1 MNYQEALAYLY
12 SLSDYERGGP
22 YTRNREENLAREAR
36 LLEALGDPQLSYT
49 STLLAGTKGKGSTA
63 AFIERVLREAGLR
76 TGLYTQPDLHTF
88 RERMRVN
95 GRLIGEEEVAELV
108 PQVRAAA
115 EEIEQRREFG
125 PFITYELA
133 TALALLYFQRQ
144 HVEHAVLEV
153 GLGGRL
159 DATNVTQ
166 PLVSVIASISYD
178 HTQILGDTLAKI
190 ATEKA
195 GIIKPNGMVV
205 TSARPPEALL
215 AIAAVCKRQHA
226 ELIRVGAAG
235 SDPAQ
240 AEVETGQ
247 LPALS
252 YHYQLEDRT
261 EDRQH
266 FTVWTP
272 ERVYAGLEIPL
283 AGQHQLENA
292 TLALAT
298 LDMLRKIGTNP
309 SHLAPIRPAN
319 ATASLVLRTQAG
331 RKEQRRQVAKSTFY
345 SRPRFIEGRAKRGG
359 MQGEGISWDERALRE
374 GLRKMRWPARIDV
387 VEHHP
392 TIVVDGAH
400 NADSMEKL
408 MQALR
413 DSFAFHRLIVVLSL
427 FRDKDL
433 VGIARALQHA
443 DIVVLTRM
451 VSPRAATVEQMQEI
465 FAKHA
470 PHAEIH
476 TADDSRAA
484 MGLAVGLAGGNDLI
498 CATGSLYFAG
508 EVLRWAAAR
517 GDEVAAAAIEGV
529 DH

>member
-22 YTRNREENLAREAR
+22 YTRDREENLAREAR

-95 GRLIGEEEVAELV
+95 GRLISEEEVAELV

-195 GIIKPNGMVV
+195 GIIKPNGVVV

-215 AIAAVCKRQHA
+215 AIAAVCRRQHA
-226 ELIRVGAAG
+226 ELIRIGAAG

-266 FTVWTP
+266 FTAWTP

-298 LDMLRKIGTNP
+298 LDMLRK
-309 SHLAPIRPAN
+309 
-319 ATASLVLRTQAG
+319 
-331 RKEQRRQVAKSTFY
+331 K
-345 SRPRFIEGRAKRGG
+345 
-359 MQGEGISWDERALRE
+359 GISWDERALRE

-408 MQALR
+408 MQALQ

-433 VGIARALQHA
+433 VGIARALERA
-443 DIVVLTRM
+443 NIVVLTRM

>member
-1 MNYQEALAYLY
+1 VNYQEALAYLY
-12 SLSDYERGGP
+12 SLSDYERGGS

-95 GRLIGEEEVAELV
+95 GRLISEEEVAELV

-195 GIIKPNGMVV
+195 GIIKPNGVVV

-215 AIAAVCKRQHA
+215 AIAAVCRRQHA

-235 SDPAQ
+235 NDPAQ

-266 FTVWTP
+266 FTAWTP

-309 SHLAPIRPAN
+309 SR
-319 ATASLVLRTQAG
+319 
-331 RKEQRRQVAKSTFY
+331 QRRFAASKEVWGTSAEHS
-345 SRPRFIEGRAKRGG
+345 GG

-408 MQALR
+408 MQALQ

-433 VGIARALQHA
+433 VGIARALERA